1 MLNLYEY
8 HIFISQWPDWFH
20 FRINSCFIVLVIH
33 CSCLAAGRID
43 PSGMAALTCYVTV
56 LCVIVEQ

>member
-20 FRINSCFIVLVIH
+20 FRINGCFMMLVIF
-33 CSCLAAGRID
+33 
-43 PSGMAALTCYVTV
+43 TV
-56 LCVIVEQ
+56 NVWLQVE